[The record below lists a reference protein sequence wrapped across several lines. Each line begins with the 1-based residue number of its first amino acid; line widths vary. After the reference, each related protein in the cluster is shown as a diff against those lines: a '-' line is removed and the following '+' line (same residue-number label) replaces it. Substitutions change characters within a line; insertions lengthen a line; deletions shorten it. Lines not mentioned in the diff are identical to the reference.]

1 MARAVCPASATIPQN
16 RDTVKA
22 LDACDGA
29 AARCRV
35 RNRYIL
41 CGFTLT
47 SSRRDESRGLA

>member
-47 SSRRDESRGLA
+47 CSRRDESSGLA